1 MAVDS
6 METIVVLLPLRQ
18 LRSDAQPTV
27 ETRRRSNLT
36 PLVIRQSTIGDLS
49 SEDLN
54 RDRMSLAY
62 IVPTASF
69 VKPPSMQESLTTM
82 GVAAWPN

>member
-1 MAVDS
+1 MVVDS
-6 METIVVLLPLRQ
+6 METIAVLSPQRQ
-18 LRSDAQPTV
+18 HPSDAQPTV
-27 ETRRRSNLT
+27 GTRKRSNLM

-49 SEDLN
+49 SEDLS

-69 VKPPSMQESLTTM
+69 VKPPSTQESLITM
-82 GVAAWPN
+82 EVAA